1 MYDNADQ
8 EPPAAA
14 TLEMSSPAWSE
25 DVGGSSAMTWLQAA
39 EHVLREE
46 GPDMHIRELTSRIME
61 LGMVKSNCAT
71 SLETLLYRQTSNS
84 SSVSKFVRVSGK
96 HGCFGLRED
105 YLDSNPLPVPRR
117 IATERIAAAATESSI
132 KVESSEV
139 YDEEPVENEL
149 EGETKTTEALPN
161 VSTMLESLYGYVILL

>member
-1 MYDNADQ
+1 
-8 EPPAAA
+8 
-14 TLEMSSPAWSE
+14 
-25 DVGGSSAMTWLQAA
+25 MTWLQAA

-117 IATERIAAAATESSI
+117 IATESCV

-149 EGETKTTEALPN
+149 EGETKTAEALPN
-161 VSTMLESLYGYVILL
+161 VSTMLESLYGYVMSLQKALLI